1 MTPTTSMTTWQDEI
15 ARRVRGEVARDA
27 PLSGRTAIR
36 LGGPADLLVR
46 PADPDDLAIALR
58 ACRELAVPL
67 LVLGGG
73 ANLLVSDR
81 GVRGVVLKLPPGFGE
96 AGTGGFGEAGTGDF
110 GEAGT
115 GGFGEAG
122 TEGFGEAGKTGTRLV
137 LSAGAP
143 TSRLVARAQ
152 KLGLVGCEFV
162 AGIPGTLGG
171 AVAMNAGTRAGE
183 MKDVVRRVELA
194 TADGA
199 GWVGAGEL
207 AFGYRTSRLPPGAV
221 VTRLEI
227 ELRPGDVAASAA
239 VMRADVERRRVTQPL
254 TQPTLG
260 STFRNPPGAH
270 AGQLI
275 EAVGL
280 KGHRLGNAAWSDVHA
295 NFIVNLGGASTR
307 DVLGLVRLARRR
319 VEARFGVLL
328 EPEVRLAGEFADDE
342 GIA

>member
-1 MTPTTSMTTWQDEI
+1 
-15 ARRVRGEVARDA
+15 VRGEVARDA

-96 AGTGGFGEAGTGDF
+96 AGTE
-110 GEAGT
+110 
-115 GGFGEAG
+115 GFGEAG

>member
-1 MTPTTSMTTWQDEI
+1 MSTRSATWQDEI

-96 AGTGGFGEAGTGDF
+96 AT
-110 GEAGT
+110 
-115 GGFGEAG
+115 
-122 TEGFGEAGKTGTRLV
+122 TEGFGEAKKGRTRLV
-137 LSAGAP
+137 FSAAAP

-171 AVAMNAGTRAGE
+171 TVAMNAGTRTGE

-199 GWVGAGEL
+199 GWVGADEL

-239 VMRADVERRRVTQPL
+239 VMRADVERRRATQPL

-319 VEARFGVLL
+319 VEERFGLLL
-328 EPEVRLAGEFADDE
+328 EPEVHLAGEFADDE

>member
-1 MTPTTSMTTWQDEI
+1 MTTWQDEI
-15 ARRVRGEVARDA
+15 ARRLRGEVARDT

-46 PADPDDLAIALR
+46 PVDPDDLAIALR

-96 AGTGGFGEAGTGDF
+96 E
-110 GEAGT
+110 E
-115 GGFGEAG
+115 
-122 TEGFGEAGKTGTRLV
+122 TEGFGEARKDGTRLV

-171 AVAMNAGTRAGE
+171 TVAMNAGTRTGE

-194 TADGA
+194 TANGA
-199 GWVGAGEL
+199 GWVGADEL

-221 VTRLEI
+221 VTRLEV

-239 VMRADVERRRVTQPL
+239 VMRADVERRRATQPL

-260 STFRNPPGAH
+260 STFRNPPCAH

-295 NFIVNLGGASTR
+295 NFIVNLGGACTR

-319 VEARFGVLL
+319 VEERFGVLL

>member
-1 MTPTTSMTTWQDEI
+1 MTWQDEI
-15 ARRVRGEVARDA
+15 ARRLRGEVARDA
-27 PLSGRTAIR
+27 SLSGRTAIR

-96 AGTGGFGEAGTGDF
+96 
-110 GEAGT
+110 
-115 GGFGEAG
+115 
-122 TEGFGEAGKTGTRLV
+122 EGAEGLGEAGKTGTRLV
-137 LSAGAP
+137 LSAGSP

-171 AVAMNAGTRAGE
+171 AVAMNAGTRTGE

-199 GWVGAGEL
+199 GWVGADEL

-227 ELRPGDVAASAA
+227 DLRPGDVAASAA
-239 VMRADVERRRVTQPL
+239 VMRADVDRRRATQPL

-295 NFIVNLGGASTR
+295 NFVVNLGEASTR

-319 VEARFGVLL
+319 VEERFGVLL
-328 EPEVRLAGEFADDE
+328 ELEVRLAGEFADDE